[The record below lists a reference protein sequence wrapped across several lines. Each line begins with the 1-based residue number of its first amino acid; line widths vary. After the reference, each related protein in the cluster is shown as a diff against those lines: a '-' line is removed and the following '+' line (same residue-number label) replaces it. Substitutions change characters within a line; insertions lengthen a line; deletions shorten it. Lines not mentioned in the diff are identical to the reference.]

1 MTDADGNIAQHV
13 EYIPYGEVFV
23 EERNSKFST
32 NYLFNAKELDN
43 ETGLYYYGARYL
55 DPTGAMWLS
64 VDPVFHAGTS
74 PYAYC
79 LGNPVKMVDPD
90 GRDEIYCR
98 EDGSEISRIEKE
110 EEVRYVLGTNQ
121 PTFQMYSE
129 YSPSEKGYSDM
140 MGVGDAMI
148 GEMLIKD
155 ICEGNGNPLI
165 PKEYIRDRYFV
176 RAPNQDEFDAS
187 MNFIGDDGTG
197 GRADNNNREYSFE
210 LQPFDI
216 KIGGRYVPNGYVT
229 YNTFIGPVGDP
240 SKDGTASTESRI
252 NHTHPSGVGSK
263 SEKDKWQQ
271 APSATDIKN
280 SNSIIRRVWGMGSK
294 TIYLFNKDGVKATI
308 PFSVY
313 GR

>member
-23 EERNSKFST
+23 EERNNSFST

-90 GRDEIYCR
+90 GRDEVYYR
-98 EDGSEISRIEKE
+98 EDGSEISRIKCKE
-110 EEVRYVLGTNQ
+110 DVKFVLRTTQ
-121 PTFQMYSE
+121 TTDQMYRES
-129 YSPSEKGYSDM
+129 SPTERGNSDPILPLE
-140 MGVGDAMI
+140 ASCAEFMI
-148 GEMLIKD
+148 SD
-155 ICEGNGNPLI
+155 VCRGNKNFD
-165 PKEYIRDRYFV
+165 KERVKQYYFV
-176 RAPNQDEFDAS
+176 QAYNQGQFDAA

-197 GRADNNNREYSFE
+197 GRSDNNNREYSFDLDRKE
-210 LQPFDI
+210 VRQGN
-216 KIGGRYVPNGYVT
+216 KYVQNGYEAIR
-229 YNTFIGPVGDP
+229 TFIGPVRDA
-240 SKDGTASTESRI
+240 SKNERVETEHRN
-252 NHTHPSGVGSK
+252 NHTHPSGVGS
-263 SEKDKWQQ
+263 EGHKWQQ
-271 APSATDIKN
+271 APSATDIDN
-280 SNSIIRRVWGMGSK
+280 SNEIIRRVFGMGSK
-294 TIYLFNKDGVKATI
+294 TIYLFNREGVKATI

>member
-1 MTDADGNIAQHV
+1 
-13 EYIPYGEVFV
+13 
-23 EERNSKFST
+23 
-32 NYLFNAKELDN
+32 
-43 ETGLYYYGARYL
+43 
-55 DPTGAMWLS
+55 MWLS

-79 LGNPVKMVDPD
+79 LGNPVVMVDPD

-165 PKEYIRDRYFV
+165 PKEYIRGRYFV

-197 GRADNNNREYSFE
+197 GRADNNNREYSFD

-216 KIGGRYVPNGYVT
+216 KIGSRYVPNGYVA

-240 SKDGTASTESRI
+240 SKDEMASTESRI

-280 SNSIIRRVWGMGSK
+280 SNSMIRRVWGMGSK